1 MKVST
6 IVFDQLKNAFYI
18 DLYEKGKRTMS
29 DHPQAYTKFCVVK
42 SPDHVL
48 DLIEQEDFDPVNE
61 KSFVPTRK
69 SNYVV
74 RY

>member
-1 MKVST
+1 
-6 IVFDQLKNAFYI
+6 
-18 DLYEKGKRTMS
+18 MS